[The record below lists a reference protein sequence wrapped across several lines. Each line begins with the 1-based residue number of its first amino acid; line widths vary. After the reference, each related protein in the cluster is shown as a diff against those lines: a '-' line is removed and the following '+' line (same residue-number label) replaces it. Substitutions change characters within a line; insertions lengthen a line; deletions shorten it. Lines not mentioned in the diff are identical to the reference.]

1 MTNKGPCMTNFENN
15 SVARRLR
22 VLVAACLLVWA
33 SVPAQQQ
40 QQAGQPT
47 ITPAFR
53 DADLAQVIEAVQ
65 QITGKTFI
73 VDPRVQGEAVLIGGD
88 PAKLDYAELL
98 SVLQVHGFAVVA
110 RGDVVRV
117 IPEANIRQQPL
128 SYVTGKEAH
137 PDAEYVTKTFTL
149 KNVPAAQLVPILR
162 PLLPQQG
169 HLVAFPCTNMLMI
182 VDTFGNVQRI
192 EKLVQSLDV
201 GGPYTPPA
209 CGTEKQSG

>member
-1 MTNKGPCMTNFENN
+1 MT
-15 SVARRLR
+15 LR
-22 VLVAACLLVWA
+22 TRTSIVAACALLTIVTPPPTGA
-33 SVPAQQQ
+33 QGETSATPREGAVPVE
-40 QQAGQPT
+40 T
-47 ITPAFR
+47 
-53 DADLAQVIEAVQ
+53 LIEAVAKR
-65 QITGKTFI
+65 TRKTFI
-73 VDPRVQGEAVLIGGD
+73 VDPRVQGEAVLIGRD
-88 PAKLDYAELL
+88 PAELDYAELL

-110 RGDVVRV
+110 RGNLVRV
-117 IPEANIRQQPL
+117 IPEASVRQQP
-128 SYVTGKEAH
+128 VAIVVGKEAR

-201 GGPYTPPA
+201 GAPYTPPA

>member
-1 MTNKGPCMTNFENN
+1 MRTRMRI
-15 SVARRLR
+15 SV
-22 VLVAACLLVWA
+22 VAAVALLSIVTA
-33 SVPAQQQ
+33 PCTSAQGEAPTTPREGGVPVVN
-40 QQAGQPT
+40 
-47 ITPAFR
+47 
-53 DADLAQVIEAVQ
+53 LIEAVAKR
-65 QITGKTFI
+65 TGKTFI

-98 SVLQVHGFAVVA
+98 SVLQVHGFAVIA

-117 IPEANIRQQPL
+117 IPDATVRQQPVAI
-128 SYVTGKEAH
+128 VTGKEAH
-137 PDAEYVTKTFTL
+137 PDAEYVTKTLTV

-162 PLLPQQG
+162 PLLPQVG

-201 GGPYTPPA
+201 GGPYTPPKCDGEA
-209 CGTEKQSG
+209 IKPGS

>member
-1 MTNKGPCMTNFENN
+1 MRTRIRTSIVVAVALLTAAAAPCASAQSEASATRPEG
-15 SVARRLR
+15 A
-22 VLVAACLLVWA
+22 VLVAKLIE
-33 SVPAQQQ
+33 SVAK
-40 QQAGQPT
+40 
-47 ITPAFR
+47 R
-53 DADLAQVIEAVQ
+53 
-65 QITGKTFI
+65 TGKTFI

-117 IPEANIRQQPL
+117 IPEATVRQQPL
-128 SYVTGKEAH
+128 SIVTGRESH
-137 PDAEYVTKTFTL
+137 PDAEYVTRMLTV

-169 HLVAFPCTNMLMI
+169 HIVAFPCNNMLMM

-201 GGPYTPPA
+201 GGPYTPSCP
-209 CGTEKQSG
+209 EPQVK

>member
-1 MTNKGPCMTNFENN
+1 MTTPIRLSIVATVALGAVMAAHSAGAQSEP
-15 SVARRLR
+15 SVKRQEGTVSLAT
-22 VLVAACLLVWA
+22 LL
-33 SVPAQQQ
+33 
-40 QQAGQPT
+40 
-47 ITPAFR
+47 
-53 DADLAQVIEAVQ
+53 EAVAKR
-65 QITGKTFI
+65 TGKTFI
-73 VDPRVQGEAVLIGGD
+73 VDPRVQGEALLIGGD

-110 RGDVVRV
+110 RGDVIRV
-117 IPEANIRQQPL
+117 VPEATIRQQP
-128 SYVTGKEAH
+128 VAIVVGKEAR

-201 GGPYTPPA
+201 GAPYTPPP

>member
-1 MTNKGPCMTNFENN
+1 MKARAQLSRIAAVMLLATTVTRLA
-15 SVARRLR
+15 VAQSEAPVTRPEGA
-22 VLVAACLLVWA
+22 VPVATLL
-33 SVPAQQQ
+33 
-40 QQAGQPT
+40 
-47 ITPAFR
+47 
-53 DADLAQVIEAVQ
+53 EA
-65 QITGKTFI
+65 IAKRTGKTFI
-73 VDPRVQGEAVLIGGD
+73 VDPRVQGEAVVIGRD
-88 PAKLDYAELL
+88 PAKLDYADLL

-117 IPEANIRQQPL
+117 IPEASVRQQPVAI
-128 SYVTGKEAH
+128 VTGKESH

-201 GGPYTPPA
+201 GTPYTPPA
-209 CGTEKQSG
+209 CGTESSQAKT

>member
-1 MTNKGPCMTNFENN
+1 MKTPTRR
-15 SVARRLR
+15 SIVAT
-22 VLVAACLLVWA
+22 VALVAVMAAHSAGAQGEPSVKRQEGTVSLATLL
-33 SVPAQQQ
+33 
-40 QQAGQPT
+40 
-47 ITPAFR
+47 
-53 DADLAQVIEAVQ
+53 EAVAKR
-65 QITGKTFI
+65 TGKTFI
-73 VDPRVQGEAVLIGGD
+73 VDPRVQGEALLIGGD

-117 IPEANIRQQPL
+117 IPEATIRQQPL
-128 SYVTGKEAH
+128 SYVTGRH

-192 EKLVQSLDV
+192 EKLVQTLDV

-209 CGTEKQSG
+209 CGAEKQSG